1 MGRWILCIAQCM
13 GYIYKYVNAFSE
25 QTYPIHSCRRS
36 ARTSCSGRGT
46 SQSYR
51 HKIRINYHARNRHNP
66 HNSPGATTHPYIRG
80 LKQHLYS
87 CAGHLYRTSPPDDW
101 KTDDQTSTHQATWI
115 LYTKGAAS
123 ILVNEETHGNS
134 LCTFTQDTGLPSEAT
149 QLSED
154 IEDLDA
160 AVAVITISGEKM
172 KIAVQLDNP
181 DVAHACEQGKAPDV
195 HNFGILTSI
204 GHVMLQNPDHDP
216 AIMHDFIELV
226 KSFNIA
232 NN

>member
-87 CAGHLYRTSPPDDW
+87 CAGHLYRTSPPMTGRQMIRLLLIRRLGFCIQRAQLQSW
-101 KTDDQTSTHQATWI
+101 SMKKRMVIHFAHLPKI
-115 LYTKGAAS
+115 LDFLQKQRS
-123 ILVNEETHGNS
+123 RLRILKIWMRQLQSS
-134 LCTFTQDTGLPSEAT
+134 LYPGRR
-149 QLSED
+149 
-154 IEDLDA
+154 
-160 AVAVITISGEKM
+160 
-172 KIAVQLDNP
+172 
-181 DVAHACEQGKAPDV
+181 
-195 HNFGILTSI
+195 
-204 GHVMLQNPDHDP
+204 
-216 AIMHDFIELV
+216 
-226 KSFNIA
+226 
-232 NN
+232 